1 MRSGHITYQI
11 MAFSLLILSLILA
24 WIRAE
29 TWVIA
34 MISLLFVFQ
43 WLVGVIMFHWLERG
57 CDQNVWR
64 RKGRIC
70 NEHVALRSGTFV
82 RYQR

>member
-43 WLVGVIMFHWLERG
+43 WLVGVIMFHWLEKR
-57 CDQNVWR
+57 
-64 RKGRIC
+64 
-70 NEHVALRSGTFV
+70 L
-82 RYQR
+82 